1 MVSMRQLRYFVEV
14 VEAGSYTLAAERLF
28 IAQSAL
34 SRHIKE
40 LEEALK
46 AQLLVRDSK
55 PLRMTPSGEAFY
67 AGAKQVLAMV
77 SDTVSQSRQA
87 AQGELGTIRL
97 LHSSSVPLAS
107 RIMDSI
113 RLYLQANPG
122 ISLDVSQMSSEH
134 QGIEVEEGRADV
146 GLVRLPTH
154 RKFPGLEVVQL
165 FSEPLMLAVAALH
178 PLSGRME
185 VPVADL
191 RDEVFVSMPHW
202 ARGGL
207 SYRVTEMCS
216 KNGFVP
222 RAARVTSRKTT
233 QLSLIDAGFGIGI
246 VPESMRVIAPAGVR
260 FISLAG
266 QECESTVALIHR
278 KEASAL
284 VAKFVAALRF
294 PQDVIAF

>member
-1 MVSMRQLRYFVEV
+1 MRQLRYFVEV

-40 LEEALK
+40 LEEAMK
-46 AQLLVRDSK
+46 VQLLIRDSK

-67 AGAKQVLAMV
+67 AGAKQALAV
-77 SDTVSQSRQA
+77 VNETVSQSRQA

-97 LHSSSVPLAS
+97 LHSSSVPLGS
-107 RIMDSI
+107 RLMDSI
-113 RLYLQANPG
+113 RHYLHANPG

-154 RKFPGLEVVQL
+154 RKFPGLEVVEL
-165 FSEPLMLAVAALH
+165 FSEPLMLAVAAPH

-185 VPVADL
+185 VAVAEL
-191 RDEVFVSMPHW
+191 RDEPFVSMPHW

-222 RAARVTSRKTT
+222 RPARATSRKTT
-233 QLSLIDAGFGIGI
+233 LLSLIEAGFGVGI
-246 VPESMRVIAPAGVR
+246 VPESMRAIAPAGVR
-260 FISLAG
+260 LVRLSG
-266 QECESTVALIHR
+266 QECESTVALVHR
-278 KEASAL
+278 KEVSAL
-284 VAKFVAALRF
+284 VGKFVAALRF
-294 PQDVIAF
+294 PDGGIAF